1 MPEQQNNGVPTPR
14 VLVVT
19 NDFPPTLGGIQTYIR
34 DYLNALVTHAGIPAE
49 NIVVFASTQ
58 DADAAAEFDTA
69 VDYRVVRWPRKI
81 MLPTPQ
87 VARRMRQLI
96 REYHIDTVWFG
107 AAAPLAAIAP
117 SARAAGATRVVASTH
132 GHEVGWS
139 MFPGTRAVLRYIGR
153 NVDTLTFVSR
163 YVRGRIA
170 GVFGPDVAWEPM
182 PGGVDAASFTP
193 DEQVRQR
200 LRHRV
205 GVEGK
210 KVIVAVSRVVPRK
223 GQDTLVAAMP
233 QILREVPDAHLVIV
247 GPGDYAEKLQR
258 RAEKLRVAQH
268 VTFTGPVQPEDLA
281 GYYSLGDVFALP
293 VRTQGGGLSVEGLGI
308 VFLEAQAAGSAP
320 VAGKGGGA
328 PETVIDGVTGEIVD
342 GRDTAAVA
350 TCLSNFLND
359 PERAADL
366 AAAGQK
372 RVAEAWDWRVL
383 AQQLEYVLRGDQQ
396 PRRRTPPRHSWNS
409 PVNKK

>member
-1 MPEQQNNGVPTPR
+1 MPEQQNNGVPAPR

-58 DADAAAEFDTA
+58 DADAAAEFDAA
-69 VDYRVVRWPRKI
+69 VDYHVARWPRKI

-96 REYHIDTVWFG
+96 REHRIETVWFG
-107 AAAPLAAIAP
+107 AAAPLAAMAP

-139 MFPGTRAVLRYIGR
+139 MFPCTRAVLRYIGR

-163 YVRGRIA
+163 Y
-170 GVFGPDVAWEPM
+170 
-182 PGGVDAASFTP
+182 GVDAASFTP

-205 GVEGK
+205 GVEDK

-293 VRTQGGGLSVEGLGI
+293 VRTQAGGLSVEGLGI
-308 VFLEAQAAGSAP
+308 VFLEAQAAGRAT
-320 VAGKGGGA
+320 VAGNGGGA
-328 PETVIDGVTGEIVD
+328 PETIIDGVTGEIVD

-350 TCLSNFLND
+350 TCLSDLLKN

-366 AAAGQK
+366 AAAGQE

>member
-58 DADAAAEFDTA
+58 DADAAAEFDAA
-69 VDYRVVRWPRKI
+69 VDYHVVRWPRKI

-153 NVDTLTFVSR
+153 NVDTLTFVSLR
-163 YVRGRIA
+163 ARAHRRGLR
-170 GVFGPDVAWEPM
+170 PHVAWEPI
-182 PGGVDAASFTP
+182 PGGVDAAASP
-193 DEQVRQR
+193 DERSER
-200 LRHRV
+200 LRHAWVLRRRSSSRSA
-205 GVEGK
+205 GWFPGK
-210 KVIVAVSRVVPRK
+210 GRTPR
-223 GQDTLVAAMP
+223 GSDAGDPA
-233 QILREVPDAHLVIV
+233 RGSDAHLVIV
-247 GPGDYAEKLQR
+247 GPGDYAKLQR
-258 RAEKLRVAQH
+258 RAEKQRRPACDLHWSGAASGLCRLLQPRGRLR
-268 VTFTGPVQPEDLA
+268 PA
-281 GYYSLGDVFALP
+281 GAH
-293 VRTQGGGLSVEGLGI
+293 QGGGLSVEGWARLPRG
-308 VFLEAQAAGSAP
+308 AG
-320 VAGKGGGA
+320 G
-328 PETVIDGVTGEIVD
+328 
-342 GRDTAAVA
+342 
-350 TCLSNFLND
+350 
-359 PERAADL
+359 
-366 AAAGQK
+366 
-372 RVAEAWDWRVL
+372 
-383 AQQLEYVLRGDQQ
+383 
-396 PRRRTPPRHSWNS
+396 
-409 PVNKK
+409 